1 MMRVGVG
8 QSQRTILADAL
19 EDATTMAMG
28 NAQLAKADLAV
39 VFATVEYQEDYGKL
53 FHTIHE
59 ISGCD
64 HLVGCSGMSVLTS
77 AGEFEGESAVAVLV
91 LRSDEVTAKPFLV
104 SSDDSAPIGAA
115 IRESISSEIHEN
127 SLLVV
132 LPDVRSVSPEALVH
146 QIGEDGRRLPIVGG
160 AASGSPDGQ
169 YIYGWHDEEVVE
181 SGIAGMLLTGAFHTE
196 IGVAQ
201 GCQPI
206 GQLLEINRAEGNVIY
221 EVNGNPALDAL
232 QGALES
238 LTSEELRQSG
248 RVVFIGIAMDRENPA
263 PRRGDFL
270 VRNLVGYD
278 QESGA
283 IAVSEEVSEGQ
294 FVQFHLRNSFAAK
307 KEIQEIALDL
317 HERTLEQ
324 PPAFGMYFNCLGRGK
339 GLYGEANHDIQI
351 IKQRFPELP
360 VIGFFGNAE
369 FAPIGGKNF
378 AHAYT
383 GALVLCCEE

>member
-8 QSQRTILADAL
+8 QSQRTALADAL
-19 EDATTMAMG
+19 EDAATIAMG

-39 VFATVEYQEDYGKL
+39 VFATVDYQADYGQL

-59 ISGCD
+59 VSGCD

-77 AGEFEGESAVAVLV
+77 AGEIEGEPAVAVLV
-91 LRSDEVTAKPFLV
+91 LRSDDVSAMPFLV
-104 SSDDSAPIGAA
+104 SSDDSSMIGAA
-115 IRESISSEIHEN
+115 IRERISPKLNEN

-132 LPDVRSVSPEALVH
+132 LPDVRCISPEALVH
-146 QIGEDGRRLPIVGG
+146 QIGEDGNRFPIVGA

-169 YIYGWHDEEVVE
+169 YIYEWLDGEVVE
-181 SGIAGMLLTGAFHTE
+181 AGVAGMLLTGAIHTE

-206 GQLLEINRAEGNVIY
+206 GRSLEITRAEGNVIY
-221 EVNGNPALDAL
+221 EVNGGPALDGL

-238 LTSEELRQSG
+238 LSTEDLRQSG
-248 RVVFIGIAMDRENPA
+248 RVVFIGIAMEKENPA
-263 PRRGDFL
+263 PQRGDFL

-278 QESGA
+278 KESGA
-283 IAVSEEVSEGQ
+283 IAVSESVSEGQ
-294 FVQFHLRNSFAAK
+294 LIQFHLRNSSSAD
-307 KEIQEIALDL
+307 KEIQEIVLDL
-317 HERTLEQ
+317 HKRTREQ

-351 IKQRFPELP
+351 IKQRFPDLP

-369 FAPIGGKNF
+369 FAPIGGRNF

-383 GALVLCCEE
+383 GALVLCSEG

>member
-1 MMRVGVG
+1 MRVGVG
-8 QSQRTILADAL
+8 QSQRTVLADAL

-39 VFATVEYQEDYGKL
+39 VFATVDYQADYGQL

-64 HLVGCSGMSVLTS
+64 HLVGCSAMSVLTS
-77 AGEFEGESAVAVLV
+77 AGEIEGESAVAVLV
-91 LRSDEVTAKPFLV
+91 LRSDDVSAIPFLV
-104 SSDDSAPIGAA
+104 SSDDSSTIGAA
-115 IRESISSEIHEN
+115 IRERISSKIHEN

-132 LPDVRSVSPEALVH
+132 LPDVRCVSPEALVH

-160 AASGSPDGQ
+160 AASGSSDGQ
-169 YIYGWHDEEVVE
+169 DIYGWHDEEVVE
-181 SGIAGMLLTGAFHTE
+181 SGVAGMLLTGAFHTE

-206 GQLLEINRAEGNVIY
+206 GHPLEINRAEGNVIY
-221 EVNGNPALDAL
+221 EVNGNPALDGL

-238 LTSEELRQSG
+238 LTAEELRQSG
-248 RVVFIGIAMDRENPA
+248 RVVFIGIAMDKENPA
-263 PRRGDFL
+263 PQRGDFL

-278 QESGA
+278 KESGA
-283 IAVSEEVSEGQ
+283 IAVSENVSAGQ
-294 FVQFHLRNSFAAK
+294 LIQFHLRNPSSAN
-307 KEIQEIALDL
+307 KEIQEIVLDL
-317 HERTLEQ
+317 HERTRER

-339 GLYGEANHDIQI
+339 GLYGKANHDIQI
-351 IKQRFPELP
+351 IKERFPDLP

-369 FAPIGGKNF
+369 FAPIGGRNF

-383 GALVLCCEE
+383 GALVLCSEG

>member
-8 QSQRTILADAL
+8 QSQRTALADAL
-19 EDATTMAMG
+19 EDAATIAMG

-39 VFATVEYQEDYGKL
+39 VFATVDYQADYGQL

-59 ISGCD
+59 VSGCD

-77 AGEFEGESAVAVLV
+77 AGEIEGEPAVAVLV
-91 LRSDEVTAKPFLV
+91 LRSDDVSAMPFLV
-104 SSDDSAPIGAA
+104 SSDDSSMIGAA
-115 IRESISSEIHEN
+115 IRERISPKLNEN

-132 LPDVRSVSPEALVH
+132 LPDVRCISPEALVH
-146 QIGEDGRRLPIVGG
+146 QIGEDGNRLPIVGA

-169 YIYGWHDEEVVE
+169 YIYEWLDGEVVE
-181 SGIAGMLLTGAFHTE
+181 AGVAGMLLTGAIHTE

-206 GQLLEINRAEGNVIY
+206 GRSLEITRAEGNVIY
-221 EVNGNPALDAL
+221 EVNGGPALDGL
-232 QGALES
+232 HGALES
-238 LTSEELRQSG
+238 LSTEDLRQSG
-248 RVVFIGIAMDRENPA
+248 RVVFIGIAMEKENPA
-263 PRRGDFL
+263 PQRGDFL

-278 QESGA
+278 KESGA
-283 IAVSEEVSEGQ
+283 IAVSESVSEGQ
-294 FVQFHLRNSFAAK
+294 LIQFHLRNSSSAD
-307 KEIQEIALDL
+307 KEIQEIVLDL
-317 HERTLEQ
+317 HKRTREQ

-339 GLYGEANHDIQI
+339 GLYGEANHDIRI
-351 IKQRFPELP
+351 IKQRFPDLP

-369 FAPIGGKNF
+369 FAPIGGRNF

-383 GALVLCCEE
+383 GALVLCSEG

>member
-8 QSQRTILADAL
+8 QSQRTALADAL
-19 EDATTMAMG
+19 EDAATIAMG

-39 VFATVEYQEDYGKL
+39 VFATVDYQADYGQL
-53 FHTIHE
+53 FRTIHE
-59 ISGCD
+59 VSGCD

-77 AGEFEGESAVAVLV
+77 AGEIEGEPAVAVLV
-91 LRSDEVTAKPFLV
+91 LRSDDVSAMPFLV
-104 SSDDSAPIGAA
+104 SSDDSSMIGAA
-115 IRESISSEIHEN
+115 IRERISPKLNEN

-132 LPDVRSVSPEALVH
+132 LPDVRCISPEALVH
-146 QIGEDGRRLPIVGG
+146 QIGEDGNRLPIVGA

-169 YIYGWHDEEVVE
+169 YIYEWLDGEVVE
-181 SGIAGMLLTGAFHTE
+181 AGVAGMLLTGAIHTE

-206 GQLLEINRAEGNVIY
+206 GRSLEITRAEGNVIY
-221 EVNGNPALDAL
+221 EVNGGPALDGL

-238 LTSEELRQSG
+238 LSTEDLRQSG
-248 RVVFIGIAMDRENPA
+248 RVVFIGIAMEKENPA
-263 PRRGDFL
+263 PQRGDFL

-278 QESGA
+278 KESGA
-283 IAVSEEVSEGQ
+283 IAVSESVSEGQ
-294 FVQFHLRNSFAAK
+294 LIQFHLRNSSSAD
-307 KEIQEIALDL
+307 KEIQEIVLDL
-317 HERTLEQ
+317 HKRTREQ

-351 IKQRFPELP
+351 IKQRFPDLP

-369 FAPIGGKNF
+369 FAPIGGRNF

-383 GALVLCCEE
+383 GALVLCSEG

>member
-8 QSQRTILADAL
+8 QSQRTALADAL
-19 EDATTMAMG
+19 EDAATIAMG

-39 VFATVEYQEDYGKL
+39 VFATVDYQADYGQL

-59 ISGCD
+59 VSGCD

-77 AGEFEGESAVAVLV
+77 AGEIEGEPAVAVLV
-91 LRSDEVTAKPFLV
+91 LRSDDVSAMPFLV
-104 SSDDSAPIGAA
+104 SSDDSSMIGAA
-115 IRESISSEIHEN
+115 IRERISPKLNEN

-132 LPDVRSVSPEALVH
+132 LPDVRCISPEALVH
-146 QIGEDGRRLPIVGG
+146 QIGEDGNRLPIVGA

-169 YIYGWHDEEVVE
+169 YIYEWLDGEVVE
-181 SGIAGMLLTGAFHTE
+181 AGVAGMLLTGAIHTE

-206 GQLLEINRAEGNVIY
+206 GRSLEITRAEGNVIY
-221 EVNGNPALDAL
+221 EVNGGPALDGL

-238 LTSEELRQSG
+238 LSTEDLRQSG
-248 RVVFIGIAMDRENPA
+248 RVVFIGIAMEKENPA
-263 PRRGDFL
+263 PQRGDFL

-278 QESGA
+278 KESGA
-283 IAVSEEVSEGQ
+283 IAVSESVSEGQ
-294 FVQFHLRNSFAAK
+294 LIQFHLRNSSSAD
-307 KEIQEIALDL
+307 KEIQEIVLDL
-317 HERTLEQ
+317 HKRTREQ

-351 IKQRFPELP
+351 IKQRFPDLP

-369 FAPIGGKNF
+369 FAPIGGRNF

-383 GALVLCCEE
+383 GALVLCSEE

>member
-1 MMRVGVG
+1 MRVGVG

-19 EDATTMAMG
+19 EDATTTAMG

-39 VFATVEYQEDYGKL
+39 VFATAEYQEDYGQL

-64 HLVGCSGMSVLTS
+64 HLVGCSGMSILTS

-91 LRSDEVTAKPFLV
+91 LRSDDVSATPFLV
-104 SSDDSAPIGAA
+104 SPDDSSTIGAA
-115 IRESISSEIHEN
+115 IRERIAPKLQEN

-132 LPDVRSVSPEALVH
+132 LPDLRCVSPEALVH
-146 QIGEDGRRLPIVGG
+146 QVGEDGSRLPIVGG
-160 AASGSPDGQ
+160 AASGSSDGQ
-169 YIYGWHDEEVVE
+169 YTYGWHDEKVVE
-181 SGIAGMLLTGAFHTE
+181 SGVAGMLLTGAFHTE

-201 GCQPI
+201 GCDPI
-206 GQLLEINRAEGNVIY
+206 GQPFEITRAERNIIY
-221 EVNGNPALDAL
+221 EIDGNPALNAL

-238 LTSEELRQSG
+238 LTTEELRQSG
-248 RVVFIGIAMDRENPA
+248 RVVFIGLAMDRENPV

-283 IAVSEEVSEGQ
+283 IAVSEGVSEGQ
-294 FVQFHLRNSFAAK
+294 FVQFHLRNSIAAK

-369 FAPIGGKNF
+369 FAPIGGRNF

>member
-1 MMRVGVG
+1 MRVGVG
-8 QSQRTILADAL
+8 QSQRTALADAL
-19 EDATTMAMG
+19 EDAATIAMG

-39 VFATVEYQEDYGKL
+39 VFATVDYQADYGQL

-59 ISGCD
+59 VSGCD

-77 AGEFEGESAVAVLV
+77 AGEIEGEPAVAVLV
-91 LRSDEVTAKPFLV
+91 LRSDDVSAMPFLV
-104 SSDDSAPIGAA
+104 SSDDSSMIGAA
-115 IRESISSEIHEN
+115 IRERISPKLNEN

-132 LPDVRSVSPEALVH
+132 LPDVRCISPEALVH
-146 QIGEDGRRLPIVGG
+146 QIGEDGNRLPIVGA

-169 YIYGWHDEEVVE
+169 YIYEWLDGEVVE
-181 SGIAGMLLTGAFHTE
+181 AGVAGMLLTGAIHTE

-206 GQLLEINRAEGNVIY
+206 GRSLEITRAEGNVIY
-221 EVNGNPALDAL
+221 EVNGGPALDGL

-238 LTSEELRQSG
+238 LSTEDLRQSG
-248 RVVFIGIAMDRENPA
+248 RVVFIGIAMEKENPA
-263 PRRGDFL
+263 PQRGDFL

-278 QESGA
+278 KESGA
-283 IAVSEEVSEGQ
+283 IAVSESVSEGQ
-294 FVQFHLRNSFAAK
+294 LIQFHLRNSSSAD
-307 KEIQEIALDL
+307 KEIQEIVLDL
-317 HERTLEQ
+317 HKRTREQ

-351 IKQRFPELP
+351 IKQRFPDLP

-369 FAPIGGKNF
+369 FAPIGGRNF

-383 GALVLCCEE
+383 GALVLCSEG

>member
-8 QSQRTILADAL
+8 QSQKTVLADAL
-19 EDATTMAMG
+19 EDATTIAMG
-28 NAQLAKADLAV
+28 SAQLAKADLAV
-39 VFATVEYQEDYGKL
+39 VFATVDYQADYGGL
-53 FHTIHE
+53 FHKIHE

-77 AGEFEGESAVAVLV
+77 AGEFEGEPAVAVLV
-91 LRSDEVTAKPFLV
+91 LRSDDVSAMPFLV
-104 SSDDSAPIGAA
+104 SSDDSSTIGPA
-115 IRESISSEIHEN
+115 IRERISSKFREN

-132 LPDVRSVSPEALVH
+132 LPDVRCISPEALVH
-146 QIGEDGRRLPIVGG
+146 QLGEDGVRLPIVGA

-169 YIYGWHDEEVVE
+169 YIYGWHDKEVVE
-181 SGIAGMLLTGAFHTE
+181 AGVAGLLLTGAFHTE

-206 GQLLEINRAEGNVIY
+206 GHPLQITRAEGNVIY
-221 EVNGNPALDAL
+221 EVDGSPALDSL

-238 LTSEELRQSG
+238 LTADDLRQSG
-248 RVVFIGIAMDRENPA
+248 RVVFIGIAMDKENPA

-278 QESGA
+278 KESGA
-283 IAVSEEVSEGQ
+283 IAVSEGVSAGQ
-294 FVQFHLRNSFAAK
+294 LIQFHLRNSSSAN
-307 KEIQEIALDL
+307 KEIQEIVLDL
-317 HERTLEQ
+317 HERTRER

-339 GLYGEANHDIQI
+339 GLYGKSNHDIQI
-351 IKQRFPELP
+351 IKQRFPDLP

-369 FAPIGGKNF
+369 FAPIGGRNF

-383 GALVLCCEE
+383 GALVLCSEG

>member
-8 QSQRTILADAL
+8 QSQRTALADAL
-19 EDATTMAMG
+19 EDAATIAMG

-39 VFATVEYQEDYGKL
+39 VFATVDYQADYGQL

-59 ISGCD
+59 VSGCD

-77 AGEFEGESAVAVLV
+77 AGEIEGEPAVAVLV
-91 LRSDEVTAKPFLV
+91 LRSDDVSAMPFLV
-104 SSDDSAPIGAA
+104 SSDDSSMIGAA
-115 IRESISSEIHEN
+115 IRERISPKLNEN

-132 LPDVRSVSPEALVH
+132 LPDVRCISPEALVH
-146 QIGEDGRRLPIVGG
+146 QIGEDGNRLPIVGA

-169 YIYGWHDEEVVE
+169 YIYEWLDGEVVE
-181 SGIAGMLLTGAFHTE
+181 AGVAGMLLTGAIHTE

-206 GQLLEINRAEGNVIY
+206 GRSLEITRAEGNVIY
-221 EVNGNPALDAL
+221 EVNGGPALDGL
-232 QGALES
+232 HGALES
-238 LTSEELRQSG
+238 LSTEDLRQSG
-248 RVVFIGIAMDRENPA
+248 RVVFIGIAMEKENPA
-263 PRRGDFL
+263 PQRGDFL

-278 QESGA
+278 KESGA
-283 IAVSEEVSEGQ
+283 IAVSESVSEGQ
-294 FVQFHLRNSFAAK
+294 LIQFLLRNSSSAD
-307 KEIQEIALDL
+307 KEIQEIVLDL
-317 HERTLEQ
+317 HKRTREQ

-339 GLYGEANHDIQI
+339 GLYGEANHDIRI
-351 IKQRFPELP
+351 IKQRFPDLP

-369 FAPIGGKNF
+369 FAPIGGRNF

-383 GALVLCCEE
+383 GALVLCSEG

>member
-39 VFATVEYQEDYGKL
+39 VFATIDYQADYGQL
-53 FHTIHE
+53 FRTIHE

-91 LRSDEVTAKPFLV
+91 LRSDDVTAMPFLV
-104 SSDDSAPIGAA
+104 SSDDSSTIGSA
-115 IRESISSEIHEN
+115 IHERISSETHEN

-132 LPDVRSVSPEALVH
+132 LPDARCVSPEALVH

-160 AASGSPDGQ
+160 AASGSSDGQ
-169 YIYGWHDEEVVE
+169 EIYGWHDEEVVE
-181 SGIAGMLLTGAFHTE
+181 SGVAGMLLTGAFHTE

-206 GQLLEINRAEGNVIY
+206 GQPLEINRAEGNVIY
-221 EVNGNPALDAL
+221 EVNDNPALDGL

-238 LTSEELRQSG
+238 LTAEELRQSG
-248 RVVFIGIAMDRENPA
+248 RVVFIGIAMDKENPA

-278 QESGA
+278 KESGA
-283 IAVSEEVSEGQ
+283 IAVSENVSEGQ
-294 FVQFHLRNSFAAK
+294 FIQFHLRNSASAN
-307 KEIQEIALDL
+307 KEIHEIVLDL
-317 HERTLEQ
+317 HERTREQ
-324 PPAFGMYFNCLGRGK
+324 PPVFGMYFNCLGRGK
-339 GLYGEANHDIQI
+339 GLYGKANHDIQI

-369 FAPIGGKNF
+369 FAPIGGRNF

-383 GALVLCCEE
+383 GALVLCSEK

>member
-39 VFATVEYQEDYGKL
+39 VFATVDYQADYGQL
-53 FHTIHE
+53 FRTIHE

-91 LRSDEVTAKPFLV
+91 LRSDDVTAMPFLV
-104 SSDDSAPIGAA
+104 SSDDSSTIGSA
-115 IRESISSEIHEN
+115 IHERISSETHEN

-132 LPDVRSVSPEALVH
+132 LPDARCVSPEALVH

-160 AASGSPDGQ
+160 AASGSSDGQ
-169 YIYGWHDEEVVE
+169 EIFGWHDEEVVE
-181 SGIAGMLLTGAFHTE
+181 SGVAGMLLTGAFHTE

-206 GQLLEINRAEGNVIY
+206 GHPLEINRAEGNVIY
-221 EVNGNPALDAL
+221 EVNGNPALDGL
-232 QGALES
+232 QGSLES
-238 LTSEELRQSG
+238 LTAEELRQSG
-248 RVVFIGIAMDRENPA
+248 RVVFIGIAMDKENPA
-263 PRRGDFL
+263 PQRGDFL

-278 QESGA
+278 KESGA
-283 IAVSEEVSEGQ
+283 IAVSENVSEGQ
-294 FVQFHLRNSFAAK
+294 FIQFHLRNSASAN
-307 KEIQEIALDL
+307 KEIHEIVLDL
-317 HERTLEQ
+317 HERTRER
-324 PPAFGMYFNCLGRGK
+324 PPVFGMYFNCLGRGK
-339 GLYGEANHDIQI
+339 GLYGKANHDIQI

-369 FAPIGGKNF
+369 FAPIGGRNF

-383 GALVLCCEE
+383 GALVLCSEK

>member
-8 QSQRTILADAL
+8 QSQRTALADAL
-19 EDATTMAMG
+19 EDAATIAMG

-39 VFATVEYQEDYGKL
+39 VFATVDYQADYGQL

-59 ISGCD
+59 VSGCD

-77 AGEFEGESAVAVLV
+77 VGEIEGEPAVAVLV
-91 LRSDEVTAKPFLV
+91 LRSDDVSAMPFLV
-104 SSDDSAPIGAA
+104 SSDDSSMIGAA
-115 IRESISSEIHEN
+115 IRERISPKLNEN

-132 LPDVRSVSPEALVH
+132 LPDVRCISPEALVH
-146 QIGEDGRRLPIVGG
+146 QIGEDGNRLPIVGA

-169 YIYGWHDEEVVE
+169 YIYEWLDGEVVE
-181 SGIAGMLLTGAFHTE
+181 AGVAGMLLTGAIHTE

-206 GQLLEINRAEGNVIY
+206 GRSLEITRAEGNVIY
-221 EVNGNPALDAL
+221 EVNGGPALDGL

-238 LTSEELRQSG
+238 LSTEDLRQSG
-248 RVVFIGIAMDRENPA
+248 RVVFIGIAMEKENPA
-263 PRRGDFL
+263 PQRGDFL
-270 VRNLVGYD
+270 VRNVVGYD
-278 QESGA
+278 KESGA
-283 IAVSEEVSEGQ
+283 IAVSESVSEGQ
-294 FVQFHLRNSFAAK
+294 LIQFHLRNSSSAD
-307 KEIQEIALDL
+307 KEIQEIVLDL
-317 HERTLEQ
+317 HKRTREQ

-339 GLYGEANHDIQI
+339 GLYGEANHDIRI
-351 IKQRFPELP
+351 IKQRFPDLP

-369 FAPIGGKNF
+369 FAPIGGRNF

-383 GALVLCCEE
+383 GALVLCSEG

>member
-8 QSQRTILADAL
+8 QSQRTALADAL
-19 EDATTMAMG
+19 EDAATIAMG

-39 VFATVEYQEDYGKL
+39 VFATVDYQADYGQL

-59 ISGCD
+59 VSGCD

-77 AGEFEGESAVAVLV
+77 AGEIEGEPAVAVLV
-91 LRSDEVTAKPFLV
+91 LRSDDVSAMPFLV
-104 SSDDSAPIGAA
+104 SSDDSSMIGAA
-115 IRESISSEIHEN
+115 IRERISPKLNEN

-132 LPDVRSVSPEALVH
+132 LPDVRCISPEALVH
-146 QIGEDGRRLPIVGG
+146 QIGEDGNRLPIVGA

-169 YIYGWHDEEVVE
+169 YIYEWLDGEVVE
-181 SGIAGMLLTGAFHTE
+181 AGVAGMLLTGAIHTE

-206 GQLLEINRAEGNVIY
+206 GRSLEITRAEGNVIY
-221 EVNGNPALDAL
+221 EVNGGPALDGL

-238 LTSEELRQSG
+238 LSTEDLRQSG
-248 RVVFIGIAMDRENPA
+248 RVVFIGIAMEKENPA
-263 PRRGDFL
+263 PQRGDFL

-278 QESGA
+278 KESGA
-283 IAVSEEVSEGQ
+283 IAVSESVSEGQ
-294 FVQFHLRNSFAAK
+294 LIQFHLRNSSSAD
-307 KEIQEIALDL
+307 KEIQEIVLDL
-317 HERTLEQ
+317 HKRTREQ

-351 IKQRFPELP
+351 IKQRFPDLP

-369 FAPIGGKNF
+369 FAPIGGRNF

-383 GALVLCCEE
+383 GALVLCSEG

>member
-8 QSQRTILADAL
+8 QSQKTVLVDAL
-19 EDATTMAMG
+19 EGATTIAMG

-39 VFATVEYQEDYGKL
+39 VFATVDYQADYGEL
-53 FHTIHE
+53 FNTIHE

-64 HLVGCSGMSVLTS
+64 NLVGCSGMSVLTS
-77 AGEFEGESAVAVLV
+77 AGEFEGEPAVAVLV
-91 LRSDEVTAKPFLV
+91 LRSEDVSVMPFLV
-104 SSDDSAPIGAA
+104 SSDDSATIGPA
-115 IRESISSEIHEN
+115 IRECISSKFREN

-132 LPDVRSVSPEALVH
+132 LPDARCISPEALVH
-146 QIGEDGRRLPIVGG
+146 QLGEDGTRLPIVGA

-169 YIYGWHDEEVVE
+169 YIYEWRDKEVVE
-181 SGIAGMLLTGAFHTE
+181 AGVAGLLLTGAIHTE

-206 GQLLEINRAEGNVIY
+206 GHLLQITRAEGNVIY
-221 EVNGNPALDAL
+221 EVDSNPALDSL

-238 LTSEELRQSG
+238 LTAEDLRESG
-248 RVVFIGIAMDRENPA
+248 RVVFVGIAMDKENPV

-278 QESGA
+278 KDSGA
-283 IAVSEEVSEGQ
+283 IAVSEGVSAGQ
-294 FVQFHLRNSFAAK
+294 LIQFHLRNPSSAN
-307 KEIQEIALDL
+307 KEIQEIVLDL
-317 HERTLEQ
+317 HERTRER

-339 GLYGEANHDIQI
+339 GLYGKANHDIRI
-351 IKQRFPELP
+351 IKQRFPDLP
-360 VIGFFGNAE
+360 IIGFFGNAE
-369 FAPIGGKNF
+369 FAPIGGRNF

-383 GALVLCCEE
+383 GALVLCSEG

>member
-39 VFATVEYQEDYGKL
+39 VFATAEYQEDFGEL

-91 LRSDEVTAKPFLV
+91 LRSDDVSATPFLV
-104 SSDDSAPIGAA
+104 SSDDSAKIGAA
-115 IRESISSEIHEN
+115 IRERISPELQEN

-132 LPDVRSVSPEALVH
+132 LPDLRCVSPEALVH
-146 QIGEDGRRLPIVGG
+146 QVGEDGNRLPIVGG
-160 AASGSPDGQ
+160 AASGSSDGQ
-169 YIYGWHDEEVVE
+169 NIYGWHDQEVAE
-181 SGIAGMLLTGAFHTE
+181 SGVAGMLLSGAFHTE

-201 GCQPI
+201 GCDPI
-206 GQLLEINRAEGNVIY
+206 GQPLEITRSERNVIY
-221 EVNGNPALDAL
+221 EIDGNPALDAL
-232 QGALES
+232 QGGLES
-238 LTSEELRQSG
+238 LTAEELRQSG
-248 RVVFIGIAMDRENPA
+248 RVVFIGLAMDRENPA

-278 QESGA
+278 KESGA
-283 IAVSEEVSEGQ
+283 IAVSEDVSAGQ
-294 FVQFHLRNSFAAK
+294 FIQFHLRNSFAAK

-317 HERTLEQ
+317 YERTREQ
-324 PPAFGMYFNCLGRGK
+324 PPVFGMYFNCLGRGK
-339 GLYGEANHDIQI
+339 GLYGKANHDIQI

-383 GALVLCCEE
+383 GALVLCCED

>member
-1 MMRVGVG
+1 MRVGVG

-39 VFATVEYQEDYGKL
+39 VFATVEYQEDYGQL
-53 FHTIHE
+53 FHTIHA

-169 YIYGWHDEEVVE
+169 YIYGWRDEEVVE

>member
-8 QSQRTILADAL
+8 QSQKTVLVDAL
-19 EDATTMAMG
+19 EGATTIAMG

-39 VFATVEYQEDYGKL
+39 VFATVDYQADYGEL
-53 FHTIHE
+53 FNTIHE

-77 AGEFEGESAVAVLV
+77 AGEFEGEPAVAVLV
-91 LRSDEVTAKPFLV
+91 LRSEDVSVMPFLV
-104 SSDDSAPIGAA
+104 SSDDSATIGPA
-115 IRESISSEIHEN
+115 IRECISSKFREN

-132 LPDVRSVSPEALVH
+132 LPDARCISPEALVH
-146 QIGEDGRRLPIVGG
+146 QLGEDGTRLPIVGA

-169 YIYGWHDEEVVE
+169 YIYEWRDKEVVE
-181 SGIAGMLLTGAFHTE
+181 AGVAGLLLTGAIHTE

-206 GQLLEINRAEGNVIY
+206 GHLLQITRAEGNVIY
-221 EVNGNPALDAL
+221 EVDSNPALDSL

-238 LTSEELRQSG
+238 LTAEDLRESG
-248 RVVFIGIAMDRENPA
+248 RVVFVGIAMDKENPV

-278 QESGA
+278 KDSGA
-283 IAVSEEVSEGQ
+283 IAVSEGVSAGQ
-294 FVQFHLRNSFAAK
+294 LIQFHLRNPSSAN
-307 KEIQEIALDL
+307 KEIQEIVLDL
-317 HERTLEQ
+317 HERTRER

-339 GLYGEANHDIQI
+339 GLYGKANHDIRI
-351 IKQRFPELP
+351 IKQRFPDLP
-360 VIGFFGNAE
+360 IIGFFGNAE
-369 FAPIGGKNF
+369 FAPIGGRNF

-383 GALVLCCEE
+383 GALVLCSEG

>member
-8 QSQRTILADAL
+8 QSQRTALADAL
-19 EDATTMAMG
+19 EDAATIAMG

-39 VFATVEYQEDYGKL
+39 VFATVDYQADYGQL

-59 ISGCD
+59 VSGCD

-77 AGEFEGESAVAVLV
+77 AGEIEGEPAVAVLV
-91 LRSDEVTAKPFLV
+91 LRSDDVSAMPFLV
-104 SSDDSAPIGAA
+104 SSDDSSMIGAA
-115 IRESISSEIHEN
+115 IRERISPKLNEN

-132 LPDVRSVSPEALVH
+132 LPDVRCISPEALVH
-146 QIGEDGRRLPIVGG
+146 QIGEDGNRLPIVGA

-169 YIYGWHDEEVVE
+169 YIYEWLDGEVVE
-181 SGIAGMLLTGAFHTE
+181 AGVAGMLLTGAIHTE

-206 GQLLEINRAEGNVIY
+206 GRSLEITRAEGNVIY
-221 EVNGNPALDAL
+221 EVNGGPALDGL

-238 LTSEELRQSG
+238 LSTEDLRQSG
-248 RVVFIGIAMDRENPA
+248 RVVFIGIAMEKENPA
-263 PRRGDFL
+263 PQRGDFL

-278 QESGA
+278 KESGA
-283 IAVSEEVSEGQ
+283 IAVSESVSEGQ
-294 FVQFHLRNSFAAK
+294 LIQFHLRNSSSAD
-307 KEIQEIALDL
+307 KEIQEIVLDL
-317 HERTLEQ
+317 HKRTREQ

-351 IKQRFPELP
+351 IKEKFPDLP
-360 VIGFFGNAE
+360 GIGFFGNAE
-369 FAPIGGKNF
+369 FAPIGGRNF

-383 GALVLCCEE
+383 GALVLCSEG

>member
-1 MMRVGVG
+1 MRVGVG
-8 QSQRTILADAL
+8 QSQRTALADAL
-19 EDATTMAMG
+19 EDAATIAMG

-39 VFATVEYQEDYGKL
+39 VFATVDYQADYGQL

-59 ISGCD
+59 VSGCD

-77 AGEFEGESAVAVLV
+77 AGEIEGEPAVAVLV
-91 LRSDEVTAKPFLV
+91 LRSDDVSAMPFLV
-104 SSDDSAPIGAA
+104 SSDDSSMIGAA
-115 IRESISSEIHEN
+115 IRERISPKLNEN

-132 LPDVRSVSPEALVH
+132 LPDVRCISPEALVH
-146 QIGEDGRRLPIVGG
+146 QIGEDGNRLPIVGA

-169 YIYGWHDEEVVE
+169 YIYEWLDGEVVE
-181 SGIAGMLLTGAFHTE
+181 AGVAGMLLTGAIHTE

-206 GQLLEINRAEGNVIY
+206 GRSLEITRAEGNVIY
-221 EVNGNPALDAL
+221 EVNGGPALDGL

-238 LTSEELRQSG
+238 LSTEDLRQSG
-248 RVVFIGIAMDRENPA
+248 RVVFIGIAMEKENPA
-263 PRRGDFL
+263 PQRGDFL

-278 QESGA
+278 KESGA
-283 IAVSEEVSEGQ
+283 IAVSESVSEGQ
-294 FVQFHLRNSFAAK
+294 LIQFHLRNSSSAD
-307 KEIQEIALDL
+307 KEIQEIVLDL
-317 HERTLEQ
+317 HKRTREQ

-351 IKQRFPELP
+351 IKQRFPDLP

-369 FAPIGGKNF
+369 FAPIGGRNF

-383 GALVLCCEE
+383 GALVLCSEE

>member
-8 QSQRTILADAL
+8 QSHRTVLADAL
-19 EDATTMAMG
+19 EDAATMAMG

-39 VFATVEYQEDYGKL
+39 VFATVDYQADYGGL

-64 HLVGCSGMSVLTS
+64 HLVGCTGMSVLTS
-77 AGEFEGESAVAVLV
+77 AGEFEGEPAVAVLV
-91 LRSDEVTAKPFLV
+91 LRSDDVSAMPFLV
-104 SSDDSAPIGAA
+104 SSENSSTIGTA
-115 IRESISSEIHEN
+115 IHERISSKFHEN

-132 LPDVRSVSPEALVH
+132 LPDVRSISPEALVH
-146 QIGEDGRRLPIVGG
+146 QLGEDGIRLPIVGA

-169 YIYGWHDEEVVE
+169 YIYGWHDKEVAEAAV
-181 SGIAGMLLTGAFHTE
+181 AGMLLTGAFHTE

-206 GQLLEINRAEGNVIY
+206 GHLLEINHVEGNVIY
-221 EVNGNPALDAL
+221 EVNGNPALDGL
-232 QGALES
+232 RGAIES
-238 LTSEELRQSG
+238 MTDEELRQSG
-248 RVVFIGIAMDRENPA
+248 RAVFIGIAMDKENPA

-278 QESGA
+278 KESGA
-283 IAVSEEVSEGQ
+283 IVVSEDVPEGRLI
-294 FVQFHLRNSFAAK
+294 QFHLRNSFAAN
-307 KEIQEIALDL
+307 KEIQEIVLDL
-317 HERTLEQ
+317 HERTREH

-339 GLYGEANHDIQI
+339 ELYGKANHDIQI
-351 IKQRFPELP
+351 IKQRFPNLP

-369 FAPIGGKNF
+369 FAPIGGRNF
-378 AHAYT
+378 AHTYT
-383 GALVLCCEE
+383 GALVLCSEE

>member
-39 VFATVEYQEDYGKL
+39 VFATVDYQADYGQL
-53 FHTIHE
+53 FRTIHE

-91 LRSDEVTAKPFLV
+91 LRSDDVTAMPFLV
-104 SSDDSAPIGAA
+104 SSDDSSTIGSA
-115 IRESISSEIHEN
+115 IHERISSETHEN

-132 LPDVRSVSPEALVH
+132 LPDARCVSPEALVH

-160 AASGSPDGQ
+160 AASGSSDGQ
-169 YIYGWHDEEVVE
+169 EIYGWHDEEVVE
-181 SGIAGMLLTGAFHTE
+181 SGVAGMLLTGAFHAE

-206 GQLLEINRAEGNVIY
+206 GHPLKINRAEGNVIY
-221 EVNGNPALDAL
+221 EVNGNPALDGL
-232 QGALES
+232 QGSLES
-238 LTSEELRQSG
+238 LTAEELRQSG
-248 RVVFIGIAMDRENPA
+248 RVVFIGIAMDKENPA
-263 PRRGDFL
+263 PQRGDFL

-278 QESGA
+278 KESGA
-283 IAVSEEVSEGQ
+283 IAVSENVSEGQ
-294 FVQFHLRNSFAAK
+294 FIQFHLRNSASAN
-307 KEIQEIALDL
+307 KEIHEIVLDL
-317 HERTLEQ
+317 HERTREQ
-324 PPAFGMYFNCLGRGK
+324 PPVFGMYFNCLGRGK
-339 GLYGEANHDIQI
+339 GLYGKANHDIQI

-369 FAPIGGKNF
+369 FAPIGGRNF

-383 GALVLCCEE
+383 GALVLCSEK

>member
-8 QSQRTILADAL
+8 QSQRTALADAL
-19 EDATTMAMG
+19 EDAATIAMG

-39 VFATVEYQEDYGKL
+39 VFATVDYQADYGQL

-59 ISGCD
+59 VSGCD

-77 AGEFEGESAVAVLV
+77 AGEIEGEPAVAVLV
-91 LRSDEVTAKPFLV
+91 LRSDDVSAMPFLV
-104 SSDDSAPIGAA
+104 SSDDSSMIGAA
-115 IRESISSEIHEN
+115 IRERISPKLNEN

-132 LPDVRSVSPEALVH
+132 LPDVRCISPEALVH
-146 QIGEDGRRLPIVGG
+146 QIGEDGNRLPIVGA

-169 YIYGWHDEEVVE
+169 YIYEWLDGEVVE
-181 SGIAGMLLTGAFHTE
+181 AGVAGMLLTGAIHTE

-206 GQLLEINRAEGNVIY
+206 GRSLEITRAEGNVIY
-221 EVNGNPALDAL
+221 EVNGGPALDGL

-238 LTSEELRQSG
+238 LSTEDLRQSG
-248 RVVFIGIAMDRENPA
+248 RVVFIGIAMEKENPA
-263 PRRGDFL
+263 PQSGDFL

-278 QESGA
+278 KESGA
-283 IAVSEEVSEGQ
+283 IAVSESVSEGQ
-294 FVQFHLRNSFAAK
+294 LIQFHLRNSSSAD
-307 KEIQEIALDL
+307 KEIQEIVLDL
-317 HERTLEQ
+317 HKRTREQ

-351 IKQRFPELP
+351 IKQRFPDLP

-369 FAPIGGKNF
+369 FAPIGGRNF

-383 GALVLCCEE
+383 GALVLCSEE

>member
-8 QSQRTILADAL
+8 QSQRTALADAL
-19 EDATTMAMG
+19 EDAATIAMG

-39 VFATVEYQEDYGKL
+39 VFATVDYQADYGQL

-59 ISGCD
+59 VSGCD

-77 AGEFEGESAVAVLV
+77 AGEIEGEPAVAVLV
-91 LRSDEVTAKPFLV
+91 LRSDDVSAMPFLV
-104 SSDDSAPIGAA
+104 SSDDSSMIGAA
-115 IRESISSEIHEN
+115 IRERISPKLNEN

-132 LPDVRSVSPEALVH
+132 LPDVRCISPEALVH
-146 QIGEDGRRLPIVGG
+146 QIGEDGNRLPIVGA

-169 YIYGWHDEEVVE
+169 YIYEWLDGEVVE
-181 SGIAGMLLTGAFHTE
+181 ASVAGMLLTGAIHTE

-206 GQLLEINRAEGNVIY
+206 GRSLEITRAEGNVIY
-221 EVNGNPALDAL
+221 EVNGGPALDGL

-238 LTSEELRQSG
+238 LSTEDLRQSG
-248 RVVFIGIAMDRENPA
+248 RVVFIGIAMEKENPA
-263 PRRGDFL
+263 PQRGDFL

-278 QESGA
+278 KESGA
-283 IAVSEEVSEGQ
+283 IAVSESVSEGQ
-294 FVQFHLRNSFAAK
+294 LIQFHLRNSSSAD
-307 KEIQEIALDL
+307 KEIQEIVLDL
-317 HERTLEQ
+317 HKRTREQ

-351 IKQRFPELP
+351 IKQRFPDLP

-369 FAPIGGKNF
+369 FAPIGGRNF

-383 GALVLCCEE
+383 GALVLCSEE

>member
-1 MMRVGVG
+1 MRVGVG
-8 QSQRTILADAL
+8 QSQRTLLADAL

-39 VFATVEYQEDYGKL
+39 VFATVDYQGDYGQL
-53 FHTIHE
+53 FHKIHE

-91 LRSDEVTAKPFLV
+91 LRSDEVSALPFLV
-104 SSDDSAPIGAA
+104 SSDESSTIGAA
-115 IRESISSEIHEN
+115 IRERISSNIHEN

-132 LPDVRSVSPEALVH
+132 LPDVRGVSPEVLVNE
-146 QIGEDGRRLPIVGG
+146 IGEDGQTLPIVGG

-169 YIYGWHDEEVVE
+169 YIYGWHDEKVVE
-181 SGIAGMLLTGAFHTE
+181 SGVAGMLLTGAFRTE

-206 GQLLEINRAEGNVIY
+206 GNQLEVTRTEGNVIY
-221 EVNGNPALDAL
+221 EVNGNPALNSL
-232 QGALES
+232 QEALES
-238 LTSEELRQSG
+238 LTSEDLERSG
-248 RVVFIGIAMDRENPA
+248 RVVFIGIAMEKENPA
-263 PRRGDFL
+263 PRIGDFL

-278 QESGA
+278 KDSGA
-283 IAVSEEVSEGQ
+283 IAVSESVSQGQ
-294 FVQFHLRNSFAAK
+294 LVQFHLRNSSSAD
-307 KEIQEIALDL
+307 KEIQEIVHDL
-317 HERTLEQ
+317 HERTREQ

-339 GLYGEANHDIQI
+339 GLYGKANHDIRI
-351 IKQRFPELP
+351 IKQKFPNLP

-369 FAPIGGKNF
+369 FAPIGGRNF

-383 GALVLCCEE
+383 GALVLCSEV

>member
-1 MMRVGVG
+1 MRVGVG
-8 QSQRTILADAL
+8 QSQRTVLADAL
-19 EDATTMAMG
+19 EDATTIAMG

-39 VFATVEYQEDYGKL
+39 VFATVDYRADYGQL

-77 AGEFEGESAVAVLV
+77 AGEIEGESAVAVLV
-91 LRSDEVTAKPFLV
+91 LRSDDVSAIPFLV
-104 SSDDSAPIGAA
+104 SSDDSSTIGAA
-115 IRESISSEIHEN
+115 IRERISSKIHDN

-132 LPDVRSVSPEALVH
+132 LPDVRCVSPEALVH
-146 QIGEDGRRLPIVGG
+146 QIDEDGKRLPIVGG

-169 YIYGWHDEEVVE
+169 DIYGWHDEQIVE
-181 SGIAGMLLTGAFHTE
+181 SGVAGMLLTGAFHTE

-206 GQLLEINRAEGNVIY
+206 GHLLEINRAEGNVIY
-221 EVNGNPALDAL
+221 EVNGKPALEGL

-238 LTSEELRQSG
+238 LSADELRQSG
-248 RVVFIGIAMDRENPA
+248 RVVFIGIAMDKENPA
-263 PRRGDFL
+263 PQRGDFL

-278 QESGA
+278 KESGA
-283 IAVSEEVSEGQ
+283 IAVSENVSEGQ
-294 FVQFHLRNSFAAK
+294 FIQFHLRNSVSAD
-307 KEIQEIALDL
+307 KEIQEIVVDL
-317 HERTLEQ
+317 HKRTREQ

-339 GLYGEANHDIQI
+339 GLYGKANHDIQI
-351 IKQRFPELP
+351 IKERFPDLP

-369 FAPIGGKNF
+369 FAPIGGRNF

-383 GALVLCCEE
+383 GALVLCSDE

>member
-8 QSQRTILADAL
+8 QSQRTVLADAL
-19 EDATTMAMG
+19 EDAATVAMG

-39 VFATVEYQEDYGKL
+39 VFATVDYQADYGGL

-91 LRSDEVTAKPFLV
+91 LRSDDVSAMPFLV
-104 SSDDSAPIGAA
+104 SSDDSSTIGAA
-115 IRESISSEIHEN
+115 IHERISSKFHEN

-132 LPDVRSVSPEALVH
+132 LPDVRSVSPEALVR
-146 QIGEDGRRLPIVGG
+146 QIGEDGSRLPIVGA
-160 AASGSPDGQ
+160 AASGSSDGQ

-181 SGIAGMLLTGAFHTE
+181 SGVAGMLLTGAFHTE

-206 GQLLEINRAEGNVIY
+206 GHLLKITRAEGNVIY
-221 EVNGNPALDAL
+221 KVNDEPAFNGL
-232 QGALES
+232 QKALES
-238 LTSEELRQSG
+238 LTTEDLRQSG
-248 RVVFIGIAMDRENPA
+248 RVVFIGIAMDKENPA
-263 PRRGDFL
+263 PQRGDFL

-278 QESGA
+278 KESGA
-283 IAVSEEVSEGQ
+283 IAVSEGVSEGQ
-294 FVQFHLRNSFAAK
+294 LIQFHLRNSFSAD
-307 KEIQEIALDL
+307 KEIQEIVLDL
-317 HERTLEQ
+317 HERTREH
-324 PPAFGMYFNCLGRGK
+324 PPVFGMYFNCLGRGK
-339 GLYGEANHDIQI
+339 GLYGKPNHDIEI
-351 IKQRFPELP
+351 VKQRFPDLP

-369 FAPIGGKNF
+369 FAPIGGRNF

-383 GALVLCCEE
+383 GALVLCSDG

>member
-8 QSQRTILADAL
+8 QSQRTALADAL
-19 EDATTMAMG
+19 EDAVTIAMG

-39 VFATVEYQEDYGKL
+39 VFATVDYQADYGQL

-59 ISGCD
+59 VSGCD

-77 AGEFEGESAVAVLV
+77 AGEIEGEPAVAVLV
-91 LRSDEVTAKPFLV
+91 LRSDDVSAMPFLV
-104 SSDDSAPIGAA
+104 SSDDSSMIGAA
-115 IRESISSEIHEN
+115 IRERISPKLNEN

-132 LPDVRSVSPEALVH
+132 LPDVRCISPEALVH
-146 QIGEDGRRLPIVGG
+146 QIGEDGNRLPIVGA

-169 YIYGWHDEEVVE
+169 YIYEWLDGEVVE
-181 SGIAGMLLTGAFHTE
+181 AGVAGMLLTGAIHTE

-206 GQLLEINRAEGNVIY
+206 GRSLEISRAEGNVIY
-221 EVNGNPALDAL
+221 EVNGGPALDGL
-232 QGALES
+232 HGALES
-238 LTSEELRQSG
+238 LSTEDLRQSG
-248 RVVFIGIAMDRENPA
+248 RVVFIGIAMEKENPA
-263 PRRGDFL
+263 PQRGDFL

-278 QESGA
+278 KESGA
-283 IAVSEEVSEGQ
+283 IAVSESVSEGQ
-294 FVQFHLRNSFAAK
+294 LIQFHLRNSSSAD
-307 KEIQEIALDL
+307 KEIQEIVLDL
-317 HERTLEQ
+317 HKRTREQ

-339 GLYGEANHDIQI
+339 GLYGEANHDIRI
-351 IKQRFPELP
+351 IKQRFPDLP

-369 FAPIGGKNF
+369 FAPIGGRNF

-383 GALVLCCEE
+383 GALVLCSEG

>member
-8 QSQRTILADAL
+8 QSQRTVLADAL
-19 EDATTMAMG
+19 EDAATMAMG
-28 NAQLAKADLAV
+28 NVQLAKADLAV
-39 VFATVEYQEDYGKL
+39 VFATVDYQADYGRL

-91 LRSDEVTAKPFLV
+91 LRSDDVSAMPFLV
-104 SSDDSAPIGAA
+104 SSEDSSTIGTA
-115 IRESISSEIHEN
+115 IRERILPKLHEN

-132 LPDVRSVSPEALVH
+132 LPDVRSVSPEALVR
-146 QIGEDGRRLPIVGG
+146 QIGEDGSRLPIVGA

-169 YIYGWHDEEVVE
+169 YIYGWHDEEIKE
-181 SGIAGMLLTGAFHTE
+181 SGVAGMLLTGAFHTE

-206 GQLLEINRAEGNVIY
+206 GRPLEITRAEGNVIY
-221 EVNGNPALDAL
+221 EVSGNPALGRL
-232 QGALES
+232 QGALQS
-238 LTSEELRQSG
+238 LTAEDLRQSG
-248 RVVFIGIAMDRENPA
+248 RVVFIGIAMDKENPT

-278 QESGA
+278 KESGA
-283 IAVSEEVSEGQ
+283 IAVSEGVSEGQ
-294 FVQFHLRNSFAAK
+294 LIQFHLRNSFSAD
-307 KEIQEIALDL
+307 KEIQEIVLDL
-317 HERTLEQ
+317 HERTREH
-324 PPAFGMYFNCLGRGK
+324 PPVFGMYFNCLGRGK
-339 GLYGEANHDIQI
+339 GLYGKPNHDIQI
-351 IKQRFPELP
+351 VKQRFPELP

-369 FAPIGGKNF
+369 FAPIGGRNF

-383 GALVLCCEE
+383 GALVLCSEE

>member
-8 QSQRTILADAL
+8 QSQRTALADAL
-19 EDATTMAMG
+19 EDAATIAMG

-39 VFATVEYQEDYGKL
+39 VFATVDYQADYGQL

-59 ISGCD
+59 VSGCD

-77 AGEFEGESAVAVLV
+77 AGEIEGEPAVAVLV
-91 LRSDEVTAKPFLV
+91 LRSDDVSAMPFLV
-104 SSDDSAPIGAA
+104 SSDDSSMIGAA
-115 IRESISSEIHEN
+115 IRERISPKLNEN

-132 LPDVRSVSPEALVH
+132 LPDVRCISPEALVH
-146 QIGEDGRRLPIVGG
+146 QIGEDGNRLPIVGA

-169 YIYGWHDEEVVE
+169 YIYEWLDGEVVE
-181 SGIAGMLLTGAFHTE
+181 AGVAGMLLTGAIHTE

-206 GQLLEINRAEGNVIY
+206 GRSLEITRAEGNVIY
-221 EVNGNPALDAL
+221 EVNGGPALDGL

-238 LTSEELRQSG
+238 LSTEDLRQSG
-248 RVVFIGIAMDRENPA
+248 RVVFIGIAMEKENPA
-263 PRRGDFL
+263 PQRGDFL

-278 QESGA
+278 KESGA
-283 IAVSEEVSEGQ
+283 IAVSESVSEGQ
-294 FVQFHLRNSFAAK
+294 LIQFHLRNSSSAD
-307 KEIQEIALDL
+307 KEIQEIVLDL
-317 HERTLEQ
+317 HKRTREQ

-339 GLYGEANHDIQI
+339 GLYGEANHDIRI
-351 IKQRFPELP
+351 IKQRFPDLP

-369 FAPIGGKNF
+369 FAPIGGRNF

-383 GALVLCCEE
+383 GALVLCSEG

>member
-91 LRSDEVTAKPFLV
+91 LRSDDVSATPFLV
-104 SSDDSAPIGAA
+104 SSDDSSTIGAR
-115 IRESISSEIHEN
+115 IRERISPKLQEN

-132 LPDVRSVSPEALVH
+132 LPDLRCVSPEALVH
-146 QIGEDGRRLPIVGG
+146 QVGEDGDRLPIVGG
-160 AASGSPDGQ
+160 AASGNSDGQ
-169 YIYGWHDEEVVE
+169 DIYGWHNEEVAE
-181 SGIAGMLLTGAFHTE
+181 SGVAGMLLSGAFHTE

-201 GCQPI
+201 GCDPI
-206 GQLLEINRAEGNVIY
+206 GQPLEITHAERNVIY
-221 EVNGNPALDAL
+221 EIDGNPALHAL
-232 QGALES
+232 QGGLES
-238 LTSEELRQSG
+238 LTAEELRQSG
-248 RVVFIGIAMDRENPA
+248 RVVFIGLAMDRENPV

-283 IAVSEEVSEGQ
+283 IAVSEDVSTGQ

-317 HERTLEQ
+317 HERTREQ
-324 PPAFGMYFNCLGRGK
+324 PPSFGMYFNCLGRGK
-339 GLYGEANHDIQI
+339 GLYGKANHDIQI

>member
-1 MMRVGVG
+1 MRVGVG
-8 QSQRTILADAL
+8 QSQRTVLADAL
-19 EDATTMAMG
+19 EDATTIAMG

-39 VFATVEYQEDYGKL
+39 VFATVDYRADYGQL

-77 AGEFEGESAVAVLV
+77 AGEIEGESAVAVLV
-91 LRSDEVTAKPFLV
+91 LRSDDVSAIPFLV
-104 SSDDSAPIGAA
+104 SSDDSSTIGAA
-115 IRESISSEIHEN
+115 IRERISSKIHDN

-132 LPDVRSVSPEALVH
+132 LPDVRCVSPEALVH
-146 QIGEDGRRLPIVGG
+146 QIDEDGKRLPIVGG

-169 YIYGWHDEEVVE
+169 DIYGWHDEQIVE
-181 SGIAGMLLTGAFHTE
+181 SGVAGMLLTGAFHTE

-206 GQLLEINRAEGNVIY
+206 GHLLEINRAEGNVIY
-221 EVNGNPALDAL
+221 EVNGKPALEGL

-238 LTSEELRQSG
+238 LSADELRQSG
-248 RVVFIGIAMDRENPA
+248 RVVFIGIAMDKENPA
-263 PRRGDFL
+263 PQRGDFL
-270 VRNLVGYD
+270 VRNLVVYD
-278 QESGA
+278 KESGA
-283 IAVSEEVSEGQ
+283 IAVSENVSEGQ
-294 FVQFHLRNSFAAK
+294 FIQFHLRNSVSAD
-307 KEIQEIALDL
+307 KEIQEIVVDL
-317 HERTLEQ
+317 HKRTREQ

-339 GLYGEANHDIQI
+339 GLYGKANHDIQI
-351 IKQRFPELP
+351 IKERFPDLP

-369 FAPIGGKNF
+369 FAPIGGRNF

-383 GALVLCCEE
+383 GALVLCSDE